1 MKQIRTILLLG
12 AALCAPL
19 PAFAQSSIIYV
30 DAPDVLV
37 GRFDDE
43 TFSFDLD
50 GNGTADVDF
59 RKRNGDLQVIP
70 RSGNEASAVAAIAP
84 EAGGYAVPIS
94 LGSLISAS
102 TPWQPRYPYSF
113 RPTEFYGPQLST
125 TAGAISAY
133 GSFAGLDGYLG
144 IRFLIGSELH
154 YGWIHLNCVFSGP
167 YQPAAGRITEWA
179 YNSVADQPIT
189 VGAVPEPSTW
199 ALLAVGFLCLG
210 KTHRRLKAG
219 RKS

>member
-1 MKQIRTILLLG
+1 MNKVNKWLLLG
-12 AALCAPL
+12 AVLCVPL
-19 PAFAQSSIIYV
+19 PAFSQGSIVYV
-30 DAPDVLV
+30 NPTDVVV
-37 GRFDDE
+37 GARDE
-43 TFSFDLD
+43 QFSFDLD
-50 GNGTADVDF
+50 SNGAVDVEF
-59 RKRNGDLQVIP
+59 RKQIGYFEVLP
-70 RSGNEASAVAAIAP
+70 RAGNEVSGVAAVYP

-94 LGSLISAS
+94 FGSLISTS

-113 RPTEFYGPQLST
+113 RPTEFYGPTLSST
-125 TAGAISAY
+125 VGAVGAY
-133 GSFAGLDGYLG
+133 GPFAGVDGYLG

-199 ALLAVGFLCLG
+199 ALLGLG
-210 KTHRRLKAG
+210 SLALWKLRRRPA
-219 RKS
+219 SS